1 MDKGKIENK
10 PVDRKSSSNKDSS
23 DESFVEGVHG
33 NDDICVSQYF
43 DYYAKIMNQQNMLMD
58 NVRTGCYH
66 DAIFLNM

>member
-1 MDKGKIENK
+1 MDKANIGNLQSSK
-10 PVDRKSSSNKDSS
+10 KSSSDEESS
-23 DESFVEGVHG
+23 EESFVEGVHG
-33 NDDICVSQYF
+33 NEDICVSQYF